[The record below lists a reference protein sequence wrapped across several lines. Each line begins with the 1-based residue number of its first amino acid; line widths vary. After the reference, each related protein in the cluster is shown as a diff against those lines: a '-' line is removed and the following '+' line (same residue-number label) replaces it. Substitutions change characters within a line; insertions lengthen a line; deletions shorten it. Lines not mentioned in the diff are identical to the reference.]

1 MTTTVNKLYKG
12 AYIRADFL
20 CSYNDNIWHEVYD
33 IDIKSNSVYLAVEG
47 FKGIELPSDYEVEL
61 KD

>member
-33 IDIKSNSVYLAVEG
+33 IDIK
-47 FKGIELPSDYEVEL
+47 
-61 KD
+61 